1 MMSRNLQFASSVR
14 WLGMPLLLLSLAL
27 SQAAAQSPVSLDQVL
42 AALRSGSPSQT
53 ELGRRIAES
62 GVAFPLDRSNREQLL
77 RAGAKAPLI
86 EAIEKSGE
94 AKPSVGGQPGPE
106 VTVFSG
112 EAVSGDEGPLTRER
126 ILTALRN
133 KADQAL
139 LAGLVSQYGIAFPYT
154 PELGREF
161 QTAGANAALL
171 SMIATATVG
180 ISSVPEGFLTLPLAK
195 ARDYDGSQTAGRLDI
210 RLYVDGAAEVRI
222 QGNTALF
229 KSLQAQEPRNA
240 GSEIT
245 GSFPMRALKKLEIT
259 KKDGRG
265 SFVVLQRPAAENE
278 FQTVLRIYDPKPG
291 EDRYHLRILW
301 EAE

>member
-1 MMSRNLQFASSVR
+1 MNCRLQFAPCAR
-14 WLGMPLLLLSLAL
+14 WLGRQLLLVALVL
-27 SQAAAQSPVSLDQVL
+27 SQAAAQNPLSLQQVL
-42 AALRSGSPSQT
+42 SALKSGSPSQG
-53 ELGRRIAES
+53 ELARQVSES
-62 GVAFPLDRSNREQLL
+62 GVAFSLDRTAREQLL
-77 RAGAKAPLI
+77 IAGAKPPLM
-86 EAIEKSGE
+86 EAIEKASAAKRTPSGQ
-94 AKPSVGGQPGPE
+94 SGPE

-126 ILTALRN
+126 ILAALRS

-139 LAGLVSQYGIAFPYT
+139 LAGLVSQYGIAFAYT

-161 QTAGANAALL
+161 QNAGANAALL

-180 ISSVPEGFLTLPLAK
+180 SSTMPEGFLPLPLAK
-195 ARDYDGSQTAGRLDI
+195 ARDYDGAQAAGRMDI

-222 QGNTALF
+222 HGNTVIY

-240 GSEIT
+240 GSETT
-245 GSFPMRALKKLEIT
+245 GIFPMAALKKLEIT

-265 SFVVLQRPAAENE
+265 SFVMIQRPSAENE

>member
-1 MMSRNLQFASSVR
+1 MMSRKLQFASGAR
-14 WLGMPLLLLSLAL
+14 WLGISLLLLSLAL
-27 SQAAAQSPVSLDQVL
+27 PQAAAQGAITLEQVL
-42 AALRSGSPSQT
+42 AALKSGSPSQT
-53 ELGRRIAES
+53 ELGRRVAEL
-62 GVAFPLDRSNREQLL
+62 GVAFALDRSNREQLL

-94 AKPSVGGQPGPE
+94 AKASAGGQPGPE

-139 LAGLVSQYGIAFPYT
+139 LAGLVSQYGIAFSYT

-180 ISSVPEGFLTLPLAK
+180 SSSVPEGFLTLPLAK
-195 ARDYDGSQTAGRLDI
+195 ARDFDGAQTAGRLDI
-210 RLYVDGAAEVRI
+210 RLYVDGAAEIRI

-240 GSEIT
+240 GSETT
-245 GSFPMRALKKLEIT
+245 GIFPMRPLKKLEIT

-265 SFVVLQRPAAENE
+265 SFVVLQRPSAENE
-278 FQTVLRIYDPKPG
+278 FQTVLRIYDPKAG